1 MNMDNKS
8 KVLNNSLDKALK
20 LLTYFTSDRYV
31 IGLSELSRLSGIPKA
46 TVYRLISTLKDHGF
60 INKVSILG
68 KDNQYKLGLRFLEY
82 GKLVSE
88 ELEIRKIALPY
99 MELLRNKV
107 NECVQLIIKENDEAV
122 YIEKLECSNNIRLYT
137 RTGRRAPLHGG
148 ACPRA
153 ILTFLPDEEIDRI
166 LDIET
171 LAKITVSTIADKD
184 KLLEMIAKD
193 RQRGYTISY
202 GELELETV
210 AIGAPIFDYTD
221 SVVASISVAGPDSR
235 FTEKEIP
242 YLVDELLK
250 TTKEIS
256 KALGYNEAKRCL
268 PLL

>member
-1 MNMDNKS
+1 MDTNNKA
-8 KVLNNSLDKALK
+8 LNNSLDKALK
-20 LLTYFTSDRYV
+20 LLTHFTSDRKV
-31 IGLSELSRLSGIPKA
+31 IGLSELSRLSGMPKA
-46 TVYRLISTLKDHGF
+46 TVYRLITTLKDHGF

-88 ELEIRKIALPY
+88 DLEIRKIALPY
-99 MELLRNKV
+99 MEQLRNQV

-153 ILTFLPDEEIDRI
+153 ILTFLPDEEIKRLLN
-166 LDIET
+166 LDT
-171 LAKITVSTIADKD
+171 LAKITVSTIVDKN
-184 KLLEMIAKD
+184 KLLEMIAED

-202 GELELETV
+202 GELELQTV
-210 AIGAPIFDYTD
+210 AIGAPIFDYTG

-235 FTEKEIP
+235 FTETEIP

-250 TTKEIS
+250 TSKKIS
-256 KALGYNEAKRCL
+256 KALGYYK
-268 PLL
+268 